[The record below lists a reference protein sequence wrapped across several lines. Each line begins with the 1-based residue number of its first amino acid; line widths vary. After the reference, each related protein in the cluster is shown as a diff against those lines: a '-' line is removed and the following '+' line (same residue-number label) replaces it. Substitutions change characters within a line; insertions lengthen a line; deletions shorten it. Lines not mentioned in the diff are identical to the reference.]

1 MERKKIGDYLSPRE
15 LDEAY
20 LYITEQLLYMS
31 EAKEKTIKF
40 MMGED
45 NYEEAKN
52 WQALSAEINT
62 IAEQSKDISKDD
74 LEKFEGKAFEA
85 FMEGLFTTME
95 CEDSLLNARKK
106 TEEFIKLV
114 YPGKSL
120 HSLWEAFHDQQDHR
134 AQEIAIKMFEY
145 HGKPM
150 GQVLY
155 ETIAEDMNSH
165 FLSEYYRQTTGIS
178 KIGEI
183 RATHT
188 SLYIERT
195 DIPNAASEKYGRPGF
210 EKDAYI
216 DLEDGKIFLDEKE
229 VTKREQLY
237 DILEVISVLPNII
250 TQLEK
255 ELPG

>member
-1 MERKKIGDYLSPRE
+1 MEKKVGDYLSPRE

-20 LYITEQLLYMS
+20 LYIAEQLLYMS
-31 EAKEKTIKF
+31 EAKEKTIRF

-52 WQALSAEINT
+52 WQALSAEINA
-62 IAEQSKDISKDD
+62 IAEHSKAISEDD
-74 LEKFEGKAFEA
+74 LEEFEGKAFEA
-85 FMEGLFTTME
+85 FMEALFTATE
-95 CEDSLLNARKK
+95 CDDSLLNARKK
-106 TEEFIKLV
+106 TETFITLV
-114 YPGKSL
+114 YPGESL
-120 HSLWEAFHDQQDHR
+120 QSLWEAFHNKEDSK
-134 AQEIAIKMFEY
+134 AQEIAITMFKDY
-145 HGKPM
+145 GKPI

-178 KIGEI
+178 KIGGI

-195 DIPNAASEKYGRPGF
+195 DIPSTASEKYGRPGF

-216 DLEDGKIFLDEKE
+216 DLEDGKIILNNEE
-229 VTKREQLY
+229 VTRREQLY
-237 DILEVISVLPNII
+237 DTLEVISVLPNII

-255 ELPG
+255 ELPS